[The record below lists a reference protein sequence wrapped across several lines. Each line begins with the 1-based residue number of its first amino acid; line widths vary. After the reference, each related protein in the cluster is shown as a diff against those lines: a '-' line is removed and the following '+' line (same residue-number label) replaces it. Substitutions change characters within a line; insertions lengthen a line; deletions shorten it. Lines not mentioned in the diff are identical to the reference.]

1 MEISTG
7 AGGRHIR
14 WPLSSKTHTGN
25 YLSRGGKL
33 LLHHFFPFY
42 PPQHQARCRSCSR
55 GAETIPGAGST
66 RVFERFCSFIGSQRA
81 ITLNTNP
88 LSFSLA
94 VLLSVPHWLSFPSFL
109 SSSLPL
115 IPFRD
120 SKGLIQ
126 HSTGRDKL
134 KQ

>member
-1 MEISTG
+1 MFTG
-7 AGGRHIR
+7 
-14 WPLSSKTHTGN
+14 PLSSKTHPGN

-42 PPQHQARCRSCSR
+42 PPQHQARCLPCSR
-55 GAETIPGAGST
+55 GAENIPGAGSSLG
-66 RVFERFCSFIGSQRA
+66 VQKFCSFTGRQRA
-81 ITLNTNP
+81 ITLNTHP
-88 LSFSLA
+88 LSFPLA
-94 VLLSVPHWLSFPSFL
+94 ILLSVPHWFSFSSFL